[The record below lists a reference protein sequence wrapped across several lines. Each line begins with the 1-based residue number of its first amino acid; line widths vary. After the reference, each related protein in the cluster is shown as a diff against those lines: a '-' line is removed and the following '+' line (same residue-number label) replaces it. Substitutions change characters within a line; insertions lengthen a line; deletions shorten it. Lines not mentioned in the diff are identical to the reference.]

1 MLSNLLFSLNTCL
14 PIFFLMGLGFLLRN
28 KGVFDEQY
36 VDRSSWLVFHILLP
50 GKLFLDI
57 AQTDI
62 HAAFEGR
69 YTAAVLIGAMA
80 QFILAWLW
88 GNLLCRERVKQSAF
102 SHACFRG
109 NFAYVGLALIQNVY
123 GEAIPETAVIT
134 AVVLMLYNIQ
144 GTVLMTVKES
154 RDGVDVKGILL
165 SLAKNPM
172 VLAIAAAVPFAWLEV
187 QLPFVVTKSL
197 GYLQVS
203 AGPLALLTV
212 GASIRLSAVRSDLP
226 LLLKISAVKLVIQP
240 LLWVALCLAMGLTHR
255 QIVTAVIA
263 GGMPTAVNTYI
274 ITKRMGGDG
283 DLASGA
289 VVVSH
294 VLSMATMTVMIFLM
308 KTAGWI

>member
-1 MLSNLLFSLNTCL
+1 
-14 PIFFLMGLGFLLRN
+14 MGLGFLLRS
-28 KGVFDEQY
+28 KGIFDEAY

-69 YTAAVLIGAMA
+69 YTTAVLIGAMV
-80 QFILAWLW
+80 QFVLAWLW
-88 GNLLCRERVKQSAF
+88 GNLLCRDRARQSAF

-109 NFAYVGLALIQNVY
+109 NFAYVGLALMQNIY
-123 GEAIPETAVIT
+123 GEAIPETTVIT

-154 RDGVDVKGILL
+154 HGGVDVKGILL

-172 VLAIAAAVPFAWLEV
+172 VLAIVAAVPFAWLEV

-203 AGPLALLTV
+203 AGPLALLVV
-212 GASIRLSAVRSDLP
+212 GAGIRLSAVRSDMP

-240 LLWVALCLAMGLTHR
+240 LMWVALCLAMGLTHR
-255 QIVTAVIA
+255 QMVTAVVA

-289 VVVSH
+289 VVISH
-294 VLSMATMTVMIFLM
+294 LLSMVTMTAMIFLM